1 MKRTNL
7 ICVFIVTLLVSFTKG
22 APAIKPSFGK
32 FIVFGDSISD
42 VKNYYKAS
50 NGLFPSNGYYDG
62 RFSDGLLWC
71 DWLSKFLNTTMKN
84 YAFGGAGVD
93 SDLIA
98 PSQMISLNFTF
109 IIPGIKQQ
117 VESFLVNTKINDDY
131 TNTLFSLWSA
141 GNDYLSLNF
150 KLNPEII
157 VNSLSSSIQRLI
169 TTVGASY
176 FLIMNMSD
184 VRKSPRFNSKSDE
197 TKELIHS
204 TIIRHNELLSSMVTN
219 LSKDYNIQIYFINT
233 YEIFDRA
240 MTKKGQGL
248 LGITNIVDACQ
259 PVPVISLP
267 ICDKYFWFEN
277 IHPTR
282 VVHKAFADEI
292 VNQNFT

>member
-1 MKRTNL
+1 MNL
-7 ICVFIVTLLVSFTKG
+7 ICVFIVILFISFTLTKG
-22 APAIKPSFGK
+22 APVNKTSFDK

-50 NGLFPSNGYYDG
+50 NELFPSGGYYDG

-71 DWLSKFLNTTMKN
+71 DWFTKSINATMEN

-93 SDLIA
+93 QI
-98 PSQMISLNFTF
+98 ISTNFYLV
-109 IIPGIKQQ
+109 IPGIKQQ
-117 VESFLVNTKINDDY
+117 VDSYLANANKSDDY
-131 TNTLFSLWSA
+131 TNTLFSLWPA
-141 GNDYLSLNF
+141 GNDYLSLDF

-169 TTVGASY
+169 TTVGARY

-197 TKELIHS
+197 TKELINS
-204 TIIRHNELLSSMVTN
+204 IVLRHNELLSSMVTN
-219 LSKDYNIQIYFINT
+219 LSKDYNIQIYFINAF
-233 YEIFDRA
+233 EIFDRA
-240 MTKKGQGL
+240 MTKEGESL

-259 PVPVISLP
+259 SLPVISLP
-267 ICDKYFWFEN
+267 ICDKYFWFDN
-277 IHPTR
+277 VHPTR

-292 VNQNFT
+292 VNQLLK